1 MAELY
6 HYNHNHDPRTGK
18 FTFSKGGGVNS
29 RRITKQIKQETKEYR
44 KTLPNKNYS
53 SGGVIYK
60 EKFGNIVD
68 SALNERHK
76 EELAKSYSQVKKYED
91 IATEYDHL
99 IAKEADRLAK
109 ADGVGTAEDYHWY
122 AAQDNVDL
130 NPKNKKI
137 VDTMYGKRK
146 DAYSNF
152 EVAASQ
158 VTSDVLKK
166 YGNRKVSKDDY
177 YTYSHLVNDYL
188 VYVYP
193 KKYK

>member
-1 MAELY
+1 MNELY
-6 HYNHNHDPRTGK
+6 HFNKNHDPATGQ
-18 FTFSKGGGVNS
+18 FTFSRGGQAKS
-29 RRITKQIKQETKEYR
+29 KRIAKQIKQETKDYR

-68 SALNERHK
+68 STLTERHK
-76 EELAKSYSQVKKYED
+76 EELAKSYLQVKKYDDVE
-91 IATEYDHL
+91 ATYNHL
-99 IAKEADRLAK
+99 IAKEANRLAK
-109 ADGVGTAEDYHWY
+109 ADGIGTAEDYHWY
-122 AAQDNVDL
+122 AAQDNVDS

-146 DAYSNF
+146 DAYANF

-158 VTSDVLKK
+158 VTSDMLKK
-166 YGNRKVSKDDY
+166 YGNRKVSNDDY
-177 YTYSHLVNDYL
+177 NTYSHLVNDYL